1 MGIKDTPS
9 RYLYIRQVIAI
20 TVIWTLIGV
29 IDALHIHLLSE
40 GLYLNR
46 TPAYDFSLFIS
57 LGAVSYFLS
66 GVVSG
71 WLLVFYLRPWS
82 RKRPF
87 GVSVLL
93 NTTIIT
99 VVNLLISA
107 LVYHLLISYRVDQ
120 SWLGDTVLAKTIT
133 LLKSPYYLKNV
144 VLWIIVVLLTIIAL
158 NVHEKYGQGV
168 LLKMLRGHYHKPRE
182 EERIFLFADLKSST
196 EIAEKLGHVKFFGL
210 LNDFF
215 ADITEPVIRTR
226 GEIYQYVGDE
236 VVISWSMKRGLYHNN
251 CLRCFFLMQEA
262 IKKAAPRY
270 QERYGLIPQ
279 FKVGLHTGVVT
290 TGEIGVIKKDIVY
303 SGDVMNTTS
312 RIQAVCNKFR
322 VNILI
327 SKRLLDKLLLPVHM
341 YPLKRVGII
350 ELKGKR
356 RKVELYTFE
365 HAISAMEKNTHFAF
379 T

>member
-1 MGIKDTPS
+1 MGLKETPS
-9 RYLYIRQVIAI
+9 RYIYIRQVVAI

-29 IDALHIHLLSE
+29 MDALHIHLLSQ

-46 TPAYDFSLFIS
+46 TPAYDFGLFILLGS
-57 LGAVSYFLS
+57 LSYFLS
-66 GVVSG
+66 GLLSG

-93 NTTIIT
+93 NTTIVT
-99 VVNLLISA
+99 LLNLLISA
-107 LVYHLLISYRVDQ
+107 VVYHLLVSYRGDQ
-120 SWLGDTVLAKTIT
+120 SMLGATAMAKTIT
-133 LLKSPYYLKNV
+133 LLGSPYYWKNV
-144 VLWIIVVLLTIIAL
+144 GLWVIVVLLTIIAL

-168 LLKMLRGHYHKPRE
+168 LLKMLTGHYHQPRE

-236 VVISWSMKRGLYHNN
+236 VVISWSMKRGLSHNN

-262 IKKAAPRY
+262 IERAASRY
-270 QERYGLIPQ
+270 QERYGLVPQ

-356 RKVELYTFE
+356 QKVELYTFE
-365 HAISAMEKNTHFAF
+365 HAISPTEKTTPFAF

>member
-1 MGIKDTPS
+1 MEIELAPS
-9 RYLYIRQVIAI
+9 RYIYIRQVVAI
-20 TVIWTLIGV
+20 VIIWTLIGV
-29 IDALHIHLLSE
+29 VDALHIHLLSQ
-40 GLYLNR
+40 GLYLNQ
-46 TPAYDFSLFIS
+46 TPAYDFNLFIS
-57 LGAVSYFLS
+57 LGALSYFLS
-66 GVVSG
+66 GLLSG

-82 RKRPF
+82 RKRAF
-87 GVSVLL
+87 GISVLL

-99 VVNLLISA
+99 LVNLLISA
-107 LVYHLLISYRVDQ
+107 LVYHFLISYREDQ
-120 SWLGDTVLAKTIT
+120 SWLGDTVMAKTIT
-133 LLKSPYYLKNV
+133 LLGSPYYWKNV
-144 VLWIIVVLLTIIAL
+144 VLWVIVVLLTIIVL
-158 NVHEKYGQGV
+158 NVQEKYGQGV
-168 LLKMLRGHYHKPRE
+168 LLKMLTGHYHKPRE
-182 EERIFLFADLKSST
+182 EERIFLFADIKSST

-215 ADITEPVIRTR
+215 ADITEPVIHTR

-251 CLRCFFLMQEA
+251 CLRCFFLMQDA
-262 IKKAAPRY
+262 IEKAAPRY
-270 QERYGLIPQ
+270 QERYGLVPQ

-365 HAISAMEKNTHFAF
+365 HAISPSDKSTHFAF